1 MMFYL
6 YYPSPGLF
14 YTNKQDKKPYVMHFE
29 NLITC
34 LMYLPTRTPLPTEA
48 DLPLKIDLPTGA
60 DLPTETDLPI
70 ETLA

>member
-1 MMFYL
+1 ML
-6 YYPSPGLF
+6 RQINDIYY
-14 YTNKQDKKPYVMHFE
+14 KQDKNPYGMHFE
-29 NLITC
+29 TLITC

-60 DLPTETDLPI
+60 DLPKETDLPI